1 MDLRTR
7 LREGLFL
14 MDGAM
19 GTQIQAAHVAPEA
32 WLDRPGCNEIL
43 NLSLPDLI
51 ADIHRRYLEAG
62 CDAVE
67 TNSFGGSPLTLA
79 EYGLEDKAAE
89 INQAAAR
96 IAREAADEM
105 ASAEHPRFVFG
116 SVGPGARLASL
127 GQVSFGQLRDA
138 YRVQIEAL
146 LEGGCDG
153 IIVETCQDPLQIK
166 AAIAAFREVTAGDR
180 SPLLYVSFTIETS
193 GTMLVGTD
201 AATLLAVVEPL
212 GVDILGINCGTGPE
226 PMRIHLDTLAA
237 GWPGF
242 LGVMP
247 NAGIPVLRSGVVTYP
262 LQPDRFAAETAALV
276 KNCGLNVAGGC
287 CGTTPE
293 HLRRLRRELEDYTP
307 PRREVTPPERVAS
320 LYTPVDLTQ
329 DPPPLYVGERAN
341 ATGSR
346 RFREALLRDDY
357 DTAMAILIEQEERGA
372 HVLDLSCAYAGRDE
386 KKDLEILAA
395 RAVRECRL
403 PLMFDST
410 DPVALE
416 AALQC
421 YGGRPIINSVNLE
434 AGEQRAA
441 RIVELAARY
450 GAALVCLLIDEKG
463 MAMSVSRKLEIARRL
478 VDFCLAHGLRP
489 SDLLVDCLTFTVA
502 SGDPSLRGA
511 ALETLEALERVKQ
524 EIASVRTILG
534 ISNVSF
540 GLKAEAR
547 RVLNSVFLHHCLERG
562 LDACIVNVGALQPY
576 PEIPDRLRQA
586 AEKLLFNRGRDDE
599 ALEEF
604 IGLFEKV
611 PATTPAGPGT
621 ASLPPDEQLA
631 QAVVRG
637 RTDGIGELIRTLLQ
651 EHAAVD
657 ILNQMLIPAMEEVGR
672 LFDQGLL
679 QLPFVLKSAEVMKKA
694 VEELRPHLPR
704 EQSDRPRATLVL
716 ATVAGDVH
724 DIGKNL
730 VDIILSNN
738 GFRVINLGIKVPVE
752 QMIEAVRKH
761 RAEALGMSGLL
772 VKSAAVMAE
781 NMYALESSGLNV
793 PVLLGGAALTPEFV
807 ENDCRPRYSAAV
819 FYCRDAF
826 DGLKRMKEIA
836 AGLTAA
842 ARTTAPKESAPRR
855 AHRISPGKVRRPPVV
870 DPPEVPFFGCCHL
883 TGIPAEE
890 IYRFLDDETVIRAR
904 WALRRGR
911 QPPEEWRKRIEQ
923 EAIPRLQR
931 LKEEY
936 ARPGRLRARAAYGY
950 FPCRA
955 EGDELLIL
963 LSGEDQPLRLR
974 FPRQQ
979 HPPFRAI
986 PDFFR
991 EDRDVVAMMV
1001 VTVGQEMVDDCARL
1015 READAYQDYF
1025 LLHGFAVEL
1034 TDALAEFVHWHI
1046 RREMGIGEPPRTPR
1060 EYAAQKYRGSRYA
1073 FGYSACPD
1081 LSMNRVCCRLLEAE
1095 RIGIS
1100 LTEHYMLVPEYSTSA
1115 LVAHHPQARY
1125 FNVEKSNER

>member
-1 MDLRTR
+1 M
-7 LREGLFL
+7 
-14 MDGAM
+14 
-19 GTQIQAAHVAPEA
+19 
-32 WLDRPGCNEIL
+32 
-43 NLSLPDLI
+43 
-51 ADIHRRYLEAG
+51 
-62 CDAVE
+62 
-67 TNSFGGSPLTLA
+67 
-79 EYGLEDKAAE
+79 
-89 INQAAAR
+89 
-96 IAREAADEM
+96 
-105 ASAEHPRFVFG
+105 
-116 SVGPGARLASL
+116 
-127 GQVSFGQLRDA
+127 
-138 YRVQIEAL
+138 RV
-146 LEGGCDG
+146 
-153 IIVETCQDPLQIK
+153 
-166 AAIAAFREVTAGDR
+166 
-180 SPLLYVSFTIETS
+180 
-193 GTMLVGTD
+193 
-201 AATLLAVVEPL
+201 
-212 GVDILGINCGTGPE
+212 
-226 PMRIHLDTLAA
+226 HLDTLAA
-237 GWPGF
+237 EWPGF
-242 LGVMP
+242 LAVMP
-247 NAGIPVLRSGVVTYP
+247 NAGLPVLRSGVVTYP
-262 LQPDRFAAETAALV
+262 LPPAQFAAETAALV
-276 KNCGLNVAGGC
+276 RKCGLNVVGGC

-293 HLRRLRRELEDYTP
+293 HLRRLRRELEDYAP
-307 PRREVTPPERVAS
+307 PRRQVTPPQRVAS
-320 LYTPVDLTQ
+320 LYAAVDLTQ

-346 RFREALLRDDY
+346 RFREALLEDDY
-357 DTAMAILIEQEERGA
+357 DTAVAILIEQEEHGA

-386 KKDLEILAA
+386 KKDFQILAA
-395 RAVRECRL
+395 RAARECRL

-434 AGEQRAA
+434 TGEERAA
-441 RIVELAARY
+441 RVVELAARY
-450 GAALVCLLIDEKG
+450 GAVLVCLLIDDKG
-463 MAMSVSRKLEIARRL
+463 MAMSVSRKLDIAKRL
-478 VDFCLAHGLRP
+478 VDFCLERGLRP
-489 SDLLVDCLTFTVA
+489 GDLLVDCLTFTVA

-524 EIASVRTILG
+524 EIAGVRTILG

-540 GLKAEAR
+540 GLKGEAR
-547 RVLNSVFLHHCLERG
+547 RVLNSVFLRHCLERG

-576 PEIPDRLRQA
+576 PEIPEKLRKA
-586 AEKLLFNRGRDDE
+586 AEKLLFNRGRDNQ

-604 IGLFEKV
+604 IGLFEEAA
-611 PATTPAGPGT
+611 ATLPSRPGT
-621 ASLPPDEQLA
+621 ASLPPDEHLV

-637 RTDGIGELIRTLLQ
+637 RTEGIGELVRTLLQ
-651 EHAAVD
+651 KHAAVD
-657 ILNQMLIPAMEEVGR
+657 ILNRLLIPAMEEVGR
-672 LFDQGLL
+672 LFDRGLL
-679 QLPFVLKSAEVMKKA
+679 QLPFVLKSAEVMKRA
-694 VEELRPHLPR
+694 VEELRPHLPGG
-704 EQSDRPRATLVL
+704 QSDRPRATLVL

-724 DIGKNL
+724 DVGKNL

-761 RAEALGMSGLL
+761 HAEALGMSGLL

-807 ENDCRPRYSAAV
+807 EHDCRPRYSAAV

-826 DGLKRMKEIA
+826 EGLKRMKEIA
-836 AGLTAA
+836 EGLTVA
-842 ARTTAPKESAPRR
+842 ARATAPRESPPHR
-855 AHRISPGKVRRPPVV
+855 AHRISPGKVIRPPAV

-890 IYRFLDDETVIRAR
+890 IYRFLDDDTVIRAR

-911 QPPEEWRKRIEQ
+911 QPPEEWKKRIQQ
-923 EAIPRLQR
+923 EAVPKLQR

-936 ARPGRLRARAAYGY
+936 ARPGRLQARAAYGY

-979 HPPFRAI
+979 RPPFRAI

-991 EDRDVVAMMV
+991 EDRDVVAIMV
-1001 VTVGQEMVDDCARL
+1001 VSMGQELVDDCARL

-1034 TDALAEFVHWHI
+1034 TDALAELVHWHI
-1046 RREMGIGEPPRTPR
+1046 RREMGIGEPRRSPR

-1081 LSMNRVCCRLLEAE
+1081 LSMNAACCRLLKAD

-1100 LTEHYMLVPEYSTSA
+1100 LTANYMLVPEYSTSA
-1115 LVAHHPQARY
+1115 IVAHHPQARY
-1125 FNVEKSNER
+1125 FNVEKSHEHPPSTGQGKSYRD